1 MFYATFISRFGTQ
14 LQKALKR
21 YPFGRARSVHDQ
33 KAVSSYLLVSFQSL
47 HCNDLFSNNNKVFS
61 SAPHPS
67 LRDTF
72 APQTKAL
79 TAVQL
84 FIQKTSIL
92 YPFGGLPPRRA
103 RLGNYYIFNTYLVI
117 GVSQL
122 HNKAEGFYM
131 VASAEISPRASLG
144 RNDVIFFKRAHKV
157 PFRGIATAR
166 QKQSLLAM
174 T

>member
-1 MFYATFISRFGTQ
+1 MEKVFAILFYATFISHFGTQ

-33 KAVSSYLLVSFQSL
+33 KDVSSYLLVSFQSL

-72 APQTKAL
+72 APQAKAL

-92 YPFGGLPPRRA
+92 YPFGGLPRRDKNS
-103 RLGNYYIFNTYLVI
+103 RF
-117 GVSQL
+117 SQ
-122 HNKAEGFYM
+122 
-131 VASAEISPRASLG
+131 
-144 RNDVIFFKRAHKV
+144 
-157 PFRGIATAR
+157 
-166 QKQSLLAM
+166 
-174 T
+174 